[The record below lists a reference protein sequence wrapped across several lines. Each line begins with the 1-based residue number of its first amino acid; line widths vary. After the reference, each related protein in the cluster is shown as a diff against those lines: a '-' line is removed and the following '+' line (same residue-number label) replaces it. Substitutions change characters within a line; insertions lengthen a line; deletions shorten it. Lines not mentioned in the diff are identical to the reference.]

1 MDIKDKR
8 KKAAREVFLK
18 AQTEL
23 LYAALSGS
31 MKLPGPT
38 IVGAISAIRA
48 VSALKPKTD
57 ENHTQNSFLAIDE
70 IEEFFREESKY
81 SDALRKVVLDARPAQ
96 VKSLIRGY
104 LVNYVYD
111 W

>member
-1 MDIKDKR
+1 MDMKDKR
-8 KKAAREVFLK
+8 VKAAREAFLK

-23 LYAALSGS
+23 LYAALAGG
-31 MKLPGPT
+31 MKLPGPA
-38 IVGAISAIRA
+38 IAGAISAIRA
-48 VSALKPKTD
+48 ISSLKPRSD
-57 ENHTQNSFLAIDE
+57 ENYTENSFLAIDE
-70 IEEFFREESKY
+70 IEEFFREENKY